1 MERSPPPSDPL
12 TYAGWRSTS
21 ASAVTEPAVDPLL
34 DSIGSAK
41 RVLIAGAT
49 GFVGRHLL
57 LRLLAQGHRVRGLSR
72 RPDPR
77 RLPSSVEWRAA
88 DVTDAESVHGVA
100 DTCEVVVQL
109 VGVADERGGQSFE
122 SVHVSGTCNLLRE
135 AERAGVSRF
144 IYMSSVGARAAGS
157 PFFRTKH
164 AAEEAVRGSSLEHII
179 LRPSVIYGPGDRF
192 TTAIALLLRR
202 LPVYPVLSVGR
213 LRLQPVAIE
222 DVADALA
229 QTVSRQDLTSG
240 TYELAGPERL
250 KFSKIVRIVARA
262 LGLRRPVI
270 QLPKAVSSPAL
281 WLVSRFD
288 LPTPISAEQ
297 LELFRASS
305 VEPLPF
311 RDAVTDYL

>member
-1 MERSPPPSDPL
+1 
-12 TYAGWRSTS
+12 
-21 ASAVTEPAVDPLL
+21 
-34 DSIGSAK
+34 
-41 RVLIAGAT
+41 
-49 GFVGRHLL
+49 
-57 LRLLAQGHRVRGLSR
+57 
-72 RPDPR
+72 
-77 RLPSSVEWRAA
+77 
-88 DVTDAESVHGVA
+88 
-100 DTCEVVVQL
+100 
-109 VGVADERGGQSFE
+109 
-122 SVHVSGTCNLLRE
+122 
-135 AERAGVSRF
+135 
-144 IYMSSVGARAAGS
+144 MSSVGARAAGS

-305 VEPLPF
+305 VLSRADNPLRTVFRIEPLPF